1 MKNKDNFSSQ
11 YDDSLFLYRGKRLN
25 CKFYR
30 ENNLNFPTNKP
41 LLEVV
46 KSPVKTSKNTS
57 KSEYKGVCLLIGLL
71 ALLSIGMCIQ
81 ADSLAQALREVA
93 RITVQQTIRIHHR

>member
-11 YDDSLFLYRGKRLN
+11 YDDALFLYRGKRLN

-30 ENNLNFPTNKP
+30 EDNPNSFTNKP
-41 LLEVV
+41 LLKIV
-46 KSPVKTSKNTS
+46 KSPIKARQNTD
-57 KSEYKGVCLLIGLL
+57 KSEYKAVCLLIGLL
-71 ALLSIGMCIQ
+71 GVLSIGMCIQ

-93 RITVQQTIRIHHR
+93 RITVQQTIRIHH